1 MPISTF
7 ERYGLTSNPF
17 RELASESLQDIEV
30 YHVNLEID
38 QSLQSIRDEVWEKE
52 NRVVVAIVGS
62 HGTGKTERLL
72 VTAAEAREHKAFT
85 VYMDVTSQTNWI
97 LRGLAGEFL
106 KAAKLAGVP
115 KGFSYPAWFREI
127 TALQKVSDEK
137 YDPIQAGKTI
147 AQALSENAP
156 AVLLL
161 NDLHNLTKT
170 PELDAFGKTLQ
181 EVFDAIRPGVLV
193 MFGCYQ
199 GYLDWIVKNRPALAS
214 RINRTFYLPKM
225 TNDEAALLL
234 AKKLLGRRVVE
245 EIEPLYPFD
254 KEAVAAIN
262 EAAGGNPRRI
272 LEIADL
278 AIEYGVEHR
287 AYRVD
292 GEAVKAALAAH
303 QEEKPAAESSMGRS
317 DAPSPMAASTPSA
330 APTVPVRRTFFRR
343 GPRSPESASTA
354 SASQAEP
361 DA

>member
-17 RELASESLQDIEV
+17 RELASESLQDIGV
-30 YHVNLEID
+30 YHVNLDID
-38 QSLQSIRDEVWEKE
+38 QNLQAIRDEIWERE

-72 VTAAEAREHKAFT
+72 LTAAEARERKTFT
-85 VYMDVTSQTNWI
+85 VYFDVTSQTNWI
-97 LRGLAGEFL
+97 LRGLAGEIL

-115 KGFSYPAWFREI
+115 KGFSYPAWFREV

-147 AQALSENAP
+147 GLALNENAP

-161 NDLHNLTKT
+161 NDLHNLSKT

-181 EVFDAIRPGVLV
+181 EVFDSIKPGVLV

-199 GYLDWIVKNRPALAS
+199 GYLDWIIKNRPALAS
-214 RINRTFYLPKM
+214 RINRTFFVPKM
-225 TNDEAALLL
+225 TADEAALLL
-234 AKKLLGRRVVE
+234 AKKLLGKRVVE
-245 EIEPLYPFD
+245 EIDPLYPFD
-254 KEAVAAIN
+254 KEAVAIIA

-278 AIEYGVEHR
+278 SIEYGVEHR

-292 GEAVKAALAAH
+292 GEIVRSALAARKSERPSGEGT
-303 QEEKPAAESSMGRS
+303 EENMVPTSGGT
-317 DAPSPMAASTPSA
+317 APGPASTPPPARRSFL
-330 APTVPVRRTFFRR
+330 RRTSQSPTSAR
-343 GPRSPESASTA
+343 GSTGTTAES
-354 SASQAEP
+354 
-361 DA
+361 DG